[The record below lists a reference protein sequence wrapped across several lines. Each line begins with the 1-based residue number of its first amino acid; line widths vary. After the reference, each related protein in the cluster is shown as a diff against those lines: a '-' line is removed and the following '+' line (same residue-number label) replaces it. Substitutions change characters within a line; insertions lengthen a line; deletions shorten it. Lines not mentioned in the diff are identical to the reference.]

1 MYSMKDLSR
10 LTGKT
15 EQTIYRLG
23 RENSDFKTVLEENQ
37 RKVSNGKRYGA
48 PVLQWLL
55 NHYEITA
62 PTEQDPRT
70 PSVSAPEPVLPEP
83 TARPDEILIR
93 ENEALQGQIE
103 ALKREND
110 LLRAQLA
117 DASIRER
124 TMNEQLGHA
133 LFNLG
138 QALQQNQLLLS
149 SPKPSMFQ
157 KIKQLFSKS
166 QQQEGQTGKGEN
178 S

>member
-23 RENSDFKTVLEENQ
+23 RENSDFKSVLKENQ

-62 PTEQDPRT
+62 PTEQDPHT
-70 PSVSAPEPVLPEP
+70 PSVSAPEPILPEP
-83 TARPDEILIR
+83 TARPYEILIR

-103 ALKREND
+103 ILKAEND
-110 LLRAQLA
+110 MLRSQLA
-117 DASIRER
+117 EKTALWREDR
-124 TMNEQLGHA
+124 D
-133 LFNLG
+133 NLG
-138 QALQQNQLLLS
+138 QALLLLNQERETVKLLL
-149 SPKPSMFQ
+149 PAPRVPFTEKL
-157 KIKQLFSKS
+157 KNLFKKKD
-166 QQQEGQTGKGEN
+166 G
-178 S
+178 